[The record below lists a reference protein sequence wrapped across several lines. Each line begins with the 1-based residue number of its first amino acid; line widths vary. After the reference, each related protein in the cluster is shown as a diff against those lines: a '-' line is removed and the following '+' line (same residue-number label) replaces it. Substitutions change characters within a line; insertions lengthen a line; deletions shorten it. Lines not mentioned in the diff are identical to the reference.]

1 MQIANS
7 FENSPFPPSSGG
19 GGPTPD
25 IAQQI
30 HRRHA
35 RNRRIF
41 LLRNVQFWWWRILII
56 VLAGVVAGVDAQF
69 FLLIWKE
76 TIGCVVAAP
85 ILVWMFKRV
94 EVGLLFTGLL
104 ATALIP
110 KAVDIKSLIIYPS
123 IPFLFLL
130 FGWLLVK
137 TAFHEHK
144 PILPSFKVI
153 WPHICILVLVIV
165 SSVFAQLM
173 WDHHVPHKVNAY
185 PILYDEIVGVVM
197 YFIPLI
203 TIVTTTAALT
213 NKEKWVEYIQRMFLF
228 VALVC
233 AIILII
239 DFKRVGGSVYTYRF
253 TEPSIGWM
261 TLRALAQII
270 CMGAMISYARFL
282 YATRWKTRFV
292 YIFCL
297 VICLMAVYF
306 SLQNSWWFE
315 VAAGLAIMT
324 VVYSRK
330 LFAFFILVVIPFIP
344 LVKAEIDKL
353 STVKSSDYYRL
364 IIWADALRVWSK
376 KPWFGVGPGNFWA
389 YDQRYTGLPIG
400 LRNCTRSGL
409 CVAHEGYLQILGELG
424 PLGLLFW
431 LSMITLLIVVAA
443 RLYKRSKLQEK
454 PDRGFL
460 GFVGMRVPAH
470 VNELKENRW
479 KTFRRNKRRNPLR
492 LIYSVFWALTVDDDT
507 PDLKIRQERMLGLI
521 GLGLVVGSM
530 AGDLFTSNFFLPPR
544 QAYHTVQLPQVI
556 PYWIM
561 YGCIIFKDKLWRNAQ
576 KEKQVADPKNRTR
589 VLHFTGPFI
598 KKPVDS
604 EAQVMMV
611 HTTSV
616 SKN

>member
-7 FENSPFPPSSGG
+7 FGSSPFPPSAGG
-19 GGPTPD
+19 DGPTPE

-30 HRRHA
+30 QSRQA
-35 RNRRIF
+35 RYRRIF
-41 LLRNVQFWWWRILII
+41 VRRSLQFWWWRILII

-76 TIGCVVAAP
+76 TIGCIVAAP
-85 ILVWMFKRV
+85 ILLWMFKRV
-94 EVGLLFTGLL
+94 EVGLFF
-104 ATALIP
+104 TALVSTALVP

-144 PILPSFKVI
+144 PILPAFKVI
-153 WPHICILVLVIV
+153 WPQIGLLVVVIV
-165 SSVFAQLM
+165 SSVFGQLL
-173 WDHHVPHKVNAY
+173 WDKHVPHKVNAF

-213 NKEKWVEYIQRMFLF
+213 NKEKWAEYIQRMFLF

-233 AIILII
+233 ALILIV
-239 DFKRVGGSVYTYRF
+239 DFKRIGASVYTFRF

-270 CMGAMISYARFL
+270 GLGAMISYARFL
-282 YATRWKTRFV
+282 YATRWKTRFI
-292 YIFCL
+292 YIVCL
-297 VICLMAVYF
+297 VVCLLAVYF

-324 VVYSRK
+324 LIYSRRF
-330 LFAFFILVVIPFIP
+330 FAFWIVALLPFIP
-344 LVKAEIDKL
+344 LIQAEFAKL
-353 STVKSSDYYRL
+353 ATIKTDDYYRL
-364 IIWADALRVWSK
+364 IIWADSLRVWSK

-400 LRNCTRSGL
+400 LRNCTKSGL

-424 PLGLLFW
+424 PIGLFFW
-431 LSMITLLIVVAA
+431 LSMIALIIFVALS
-443 RLYKRSKLQEK
+443 LYNRSKLQEK
-454 PDRGFL
+454 PDRGLL
-460 GFVGMRVPAH
+460 GFIGLRVPAH
-470 VNELKENRW
+470 LNELKENRW
-479 KTFRRNKRRNPLR
+479 TVFRRNKRRNPLR
-492 LIYSVFWALTVDDDT
+492 VFYSLFWALTVDDDI
-507 PDLKIRQERMLGLI
+507 PDRKVRQDRILGLI
-521 GLGLVVGSM
+521 GIGLVVGSM

-561 YGCIIFKDKLWRNAQ
+561 YGCIFFKDKLWRNARR
-576 KEKQVADPKNRTR
+576 EEQVVDHKTRTR
-589 VLHFTGPFI
+589 VMHFTGPLVKQPI
-598 KKPVDS
+598 ER
-604 EAQVMMV
+604 EAQVVMV
-611 HTTSV
+611 HTTPV